1 MLMKTFRI
9 IAVFSM
15 LLMLAFQAQANTEDN
30 KKIAGTWEYSAPTA
44 PYPYTSG
51 QIVLKQAENGLAG
64 ELVVEGNHLPA
75 SSVAFE
81 NDELVMEVEIEYN
94 LVTVKFKLVDGSLVG
109 EANSPDGPVEVKA
122 SKID

>member
-1 MLMKTFRI
+1 M
-9 IAVFSM
+9 V
-15 LLMLAFQAQANTEDN
+15 AFQAKAGTDEKN
-30 KKIAGTWEYSAPTA
+30 KIAGTWEYSAPTA

-51 QIVLKQAENGLAG
+51 RIVLTEAENGLAG
-64 ELVVEGNHLPA
+64 ELVVNGNRLPA

-122 SKID
+122 SRID

>member
-1 MLMKTFRI
+1 MKTFRI
-9 IAVFSM
+9 IAAFAL
-15 LLMLAFQAQANTEDN
+15 LLMVAFQAKAGTDE
-30 KKIAGTWEYSAPTA
+30 KSKIAGTWEYSAPTA

-51 QIVLKQAENGLAG
+51 RIVLKEAESGLAG
-64 ELVVEGNHLPA
+64 ELVVEGNRLPA

>member
-1 MLMKTFRI
+1 MKTYRI
-9 IAVFSM
+9 IVAFAM
-15 LLMLAFQAQANTEDN
+15 LLMLSLQAEASTEN
-30 KKIAGTWEYSAPTA
+30 FKKVAGTWEYSAPTA

-51 QIVLKQAENGLAG
+51 RIVLKEADNGLAG
-64 ELVVEGNHLPA
+64 ELIVEGSRLPA

-94 LVTVKFKLVDGSLVG
+94 LITVKFKLIDGSLVG

-122 SKID
+122 SKVD

>member
-1 MLMKTFRI
+1 MKTFRI
-9 IAVFSM
+9 IATFVFI
-15 LLMLAFQAQANTEDN
+15 LMLAFQAQANKEDF

-51 QIVLKQAENGLAG
+51 QIVLKEADNGLAG
-64 ELVVEGNHLPA
+64 ELIVEGNHLPA

-81 NDELVMEVEIEYN
+81 NNELVMELEIEYN
-94 LVTVKFKLVDGSLVG
+94 PVTVKFKLVDGSLVG

-122 SKID
+122 TKVD

>member
-1 MLMKTFRI
+1 MKTCRI
-9 IAVFSM
+9 IAAFAL
-15 LLMLAFQAQANTEDN
+15 LLMVAFQAKAGTDEKN
-30 KKIAGTWEYSAPTA
+30 KIAGTWEYSAPTA

-51 QIVLKQAENGLAG
+51 RIVLTEAESGLAG
-64 ELVVEGNHLPA
+64 ELVVEGNRLPA